1 MDSEDDDMF
10 DVFDQ
15 PAPKAL
21 EDDEAPPADA
31 AATPA
36 DADAGAGS
44 KKRKAEDAAPPA
56 AKRTTPAAAAAAAT
70 DPLQRAMSREYQMLD
85 LYIKDKMENAKR
97 IKGLA
102 SLNVTPKREVPSAEG
117 RSSCTHEVAFPP
129 GEDTIAGH
137 KAAQDEMAKPVKRA
151 KEYPFTLDSFQQ
163 ISTKA
168 IDIGQSV
175 LVSAHTSAGKT
186 AVAEYAIAKSLR
198 DGQRVVYTCPIKAL
212 SNQKYRDLYEE
223 FQDVGLMTG
232 DVTINPSA
240 SCIVMT
246 TEILRSMLYRGASET
261 REIAWVIYDEVHY
274 MRDKERGVVWEESIV
289 MLPSQVRFVFLSA
302 TIPNATEF
310 AAWVA
315 KVHRQPCNVVYT
327 DYRPTPLQHYMFPA
341 DGDGLHLVVDE
352 KGEFRA
358 DNFQKVVA
366 QISEADGGGRGGGRG
381 GRGGGRGGGGRI
393 SGGGAR
399 GGRGRSTGGSDAQ
412 SDIFRIV
419 KMIMEKNMD
428 PTIVFAFSKKE
439 CESLAMQ
446 VGKLDFNDDAEKDLV
461 EQVYTNAID
470 SLGED
475 DKLLPQIEHMLPL
488 LKRGVGMH
496 HSGLLPILKE
506 VVEILFQEHLIKCL
520 FATETFSMGLNMP
533 ARTVVF
539 TALRKFDGQA
549 FRWVSPGEYIQM
561 SGRAGRRGLDDKG
574 IVIQMVDEKLE
585 PAIAKDMLKGS
596 TDPLNSTFH
605 LGYNM
610 LLNLYR
616 VEDANPEKMIIS
628 SFLQFQ
634 NDVGQPDHQ
643 ADLDRLE
650 ESLTE
655 IEVPN
660 EEAVAE
666 YFHLKRAIETLQEKL
681 QVYKTKP
688 LYCLPFLQPGRLVR
702 VQDGADAWGWG
713 LVVSF
718 QKLKK
723 FKGLATNESKA
734 EHYTV
739 DVLLRCATGSVSVG
753 LDGAAPKPRPCTDDS
768 DKGEMHVV
776 PVHLHLV
783 AALSSIR
790 LFMPKDLRSS
800 DARSSVGKTMQV
812 VLERKEFV
820 DAVPELDMVEDMKV
834 KDESVK
840 KSIKKIATLDDKL
853 KQSSL
858 HGSEELAPA
867 YAAFAKKMAI
877 KDKARDVKRQMKQ
890 SSEMILK
897 DELKGMKRVLRRLG
911 MMNSDNVVE
920 VKGRVACEVD
930 SADELVITELIF
942 NNSFSD
948 LSVEQLV
955 ALCSCFVYGE
965 KASEEAEN
973 GLEEV
978 LTTPLRMLQVR
989 PPFRWHSCAHAR
1001 TLACPPLSRDRSSEI
1016 D

>member
-1 MDSEDDDMF
+1 
-10 DVFDQ
+10 
-15 PAPKAL
+15 
-21 EDDEAPPADA
+21 
-31 AATPA
+31 
-36 DADAGAGS
+36 
-44 KKRKAEDAAPPA
+44 
-56 AKRTTPAAAAAAAT
+56 
-70 DPLQRAMSREYQMLD
+70 
-85 LYIKDKMENAKR
+85 
-97 IKGLA
+97 
-102 SLNVTPKREVPSAEG
+102 
-117 RSSCTHEVAFPP
+117 
-129 GEDTIAGH
+129 
-137 KAAQDEMAKPVKRA
+137 
-151 KEYPFTLDSFQQ
+151 
-163 ISTKA
+163 
-168 IDIGQSV
+168 
-175 LVSAHTSAGKT
+175 
-186 AVAEYAIAKSLR
+186 
-198 DGQRVVYTCPIKAL
+198 
-212 SNQKYRDLYEE
+212 
-223 FQDVGLMTG
+223 
-232 DVTINPSA
+232 
-240 SCIVMT
+240 
-246 TEILRSMLYRGASET
+246 
-261 REIAWVIYDEVHY
+261 

-341 DGDGLHLVVDE
+341 AGDGLHLVVDE

-366 QISEADGGGRGGGRG
+366 QVSETSDPSKGPSGRGRGRGGA
-381 GRGGGRGGGGRI
+381 RI
-393 SGGGAR
+393 SGGGR
-399 GGRGRSTGGSDAQ
+399 GRGKKDTGGSDTQ
-412 SDIFRIV
+412 SDIFKIV

-428 PTIVFAFSKKE
+428 PTIVFAFSKRE
-439 CESLAMQ
+439 CESLALQ
-446 VGKLDFNDDAEKDLV
+446 VSKLDFNDDAEKDLV

-470 SLGED
+470 SLSED
-475 DKLLPQIEHMLPL
+475 DRMLPQIEHMLPL

-549 FRWVSPGEYIQM
+549 FRWVSSGEYIQM

-585 PAIAKDMLKGS
+585 PSVAKDMLKGA

-643 ADLDRLE
+643 TELE
-650 ESLTE
+650 QLETKLAGL
-655 IEVPN
+655 EVPN
-660 EEAVAE
+660 EEAAAD
-666 YFHLKRAIETLQEKL
+666 YFHLRRQIGALEETLQ
-681 QVYKTKP
+681 VYRTKP
-688 LYCLPFLQPGRLVR
+688 VYCLPFLQPGRLVR

-723 FKGLATNESKA
+723 YKSMPTKESKA

-739 DVLLRCATGSVSVG
+739 DVLLRCASGSVSVG
-753 LDGAAPKPRPCTDDS
+753 LDGAAPKPRPCAEEA

-776 PVHLHLV
+776 PVHMNLL

-790 LFMPKDLRSS
+790 LFMPKDLRSN
-800 DARSSVGKTMQV
+800 DARASLGKTMQV
-812 VLERKEFV
+812 VLERKEF
-820 DAVPELDMVEDMKV
+820 ASGVPELDLVDDMKV
-834 KDESVK
+834 KEDGMK
-840 KSIKKIATLDDKL
+840 KSTKKIVALEAKL
-853 KQSSL
+853 RENSL
-858 HGSEELAPA
+858 HGTDELTAA
-867 YAAFAKKMAI
+867 YAAFAQKMAV
-877 KDKARDVKRQMKQ
+877 KEQAREVKRKIKQ

-897 DELKGMKRVLRRLG
+897 EELKGMKRVLRRLG
-911 MMNSDNVVE
+911 MLNSDNVVE
-920 VKGRVACEVD
+920 AKGRVACEVD

-942 NNSFSD
+942 NNSFSGMT
-948 LSVEQLV
+948 VEQLV

-965 KASEEAEN
+965 RASDEAGK
-973 GLEEV
+973 GLEEE
-978 LTTPLRMLQVR
+978 LATPLRMLQET
-989 PPFRWHSCAHAR
+989 AR
-1001 TLACPPLSRDRSSEI
+1001 RIGKLKLDAKLPIDEDEYVASFCPALMKVTYEWCRGAKFSDVMKLT
-1016 D
+1016 DM